1 MAFSDII
8 SHDRECSILSRAV
21 KSGRVAHA
29 YLFAGIDGIG
39 KRAAARELARALNCQ
54 GRLGDGDSCG
64 ACSSCMNFDDPGNI
78 NYIEIAPEKGYLKI
92 DRIRELQRAARYKTD
107 NETRVIVVD
116 GADAMGKEPANAFL
130 KTLEEP
136 TPGTIIVLL
145 SSRPSL
151 LLPTI
156 ISRCQRINFS
166 PLPIDSVA
174 TLLMRIDVEGSLNK
188 EEALSLASLSLG
200 SVSRALDLFKSEV
213 YVPGEGGL
221 TQSVEML
228 RSLLN
233 GTMEMSLM
241 LKRAKELAKDDSL
254 FVILEIF
261 KSSIRDMVVAGE
273 GAGEL
278 VINQR
283 GSLEDGLGGSGLGFK
298 ELVRIFS
305 VVDRGKRDMMPPR
318 NANKQL
324 ALEAIFL
331 EFGNLQSVVS
341 RQA

>member
-1 MAFSDII
+1 MAFSDIL
-8 SHDRECSILSRAV
+8 SHDRECSILARAI
-21 KSGRVAHA
+21 KSDRVAHA

-39 KRAAARELARALNCQ
+39 KRAVARELARALNCSART
-54 GRLGDGDSCG
+54 GSGDSCG
-64 ACSSCMNFDDPGNI
+64 ACPSCMSFDDPGNI

-145 SSRPSL
+145 SSRASL

-174 TLLMRIDVEGSLNK
+174 TLLTGLDEEGVLSK
-188 EEALSLASLSLG
+188 KEALSLASFSLG
-200 SVSRALDLFKSEV
+200 SVSRAFELFKSDM
-213 YVPGEGGL
+213 YLPGEGGL
-221 TQSVEML
+221 TEAEEML

-233 GTMEMSLM
+233 GTMEMSTI
-241 LKRAKELAKDDSL
+241 LKRAGELAKDDSL
-254 FVILEIF
+254 FVMLEIF

-278 VINQR
+278 VINRR
-283 GSLEDGLGGSGLGFK
+283 GSLEDELGESAPGFE
-298 ELVRIFS
+298 ELARIFS
-305 VVDRGKRDMMPPR
+305 VVDSGKRDMMPPR

-331 EFGNLQSVVS
+331 EFGNLQGVVS
-341 RQA
+341 RQV